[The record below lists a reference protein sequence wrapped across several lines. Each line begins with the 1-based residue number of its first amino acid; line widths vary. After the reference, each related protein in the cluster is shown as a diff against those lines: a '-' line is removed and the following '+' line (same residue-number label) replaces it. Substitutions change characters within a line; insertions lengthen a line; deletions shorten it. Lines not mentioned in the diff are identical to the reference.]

1 MLFRR
6 NSNPEVSDMSTQRIE
21 AFSDGV
27 FAIAITLLILELRVP
42 EGSEGHHL
50 SLAVSL
56 RHLWPSYFA
65 YILSFLIVGIYWAN
79 HHFVFKLY
87 KGTNH
92 IFNLLNVFFLM
103 CISFLP
109 FPTSVLAQHMRDMAD
124 EKTAVAF
131 YTFGL
136 LLPALAWLMMWLY
149 ASKGHRLIDK
159 RLAPSF
165 VRYMTGQYLLST
177 GLYLTALCAALIKP
191 IYGLAVAV
199 GLTLLY
205 LMPPKHPVYV
215 EKNAEENDD

>member
-1 MLFRR
+1 MPLRITQR
-6 NSNPEVSDMSTQRIE
+6 PHDEDLSTARIE

-42 EGSEGHHL
+42 EAAEGGRHL
-50 SLAVSL
+50 SLSVSL
-56 RHLWPSYFA
+56 LSLWPSYLA
-65 YILSFLIVGIYWAN
+65 YILSFVIVGIYWAN

-109 FPTSVLAQHMRDMAD
+109 FPTSVLGKHLEDMGD

-131 YTFGL
+131 YAFGL
-136 LLPALAWLMMWLY
+136 LLPALSWMLMWVY
-149 ASKGHRLIDK
+149 ASKGYRLIDK
-159 RLAPSF
+159 RLAPNF
-165 VRYMTGQYLLST
+165 VKYMTGQYILST
-177 GLYLTALCAALIKP
+177 VLYLIALLASFVSPTA
-191 IYGLAVAV
+191 GLGIAI

-205 LMPPKHPVYV
+205 LMPPKRPEYRDLDTAD
-215 EKNAEENDD
+215 E